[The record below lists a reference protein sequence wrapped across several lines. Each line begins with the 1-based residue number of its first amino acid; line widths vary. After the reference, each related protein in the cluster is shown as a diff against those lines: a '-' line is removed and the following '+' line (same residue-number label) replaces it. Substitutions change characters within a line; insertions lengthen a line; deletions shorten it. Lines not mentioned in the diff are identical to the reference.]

1 MGRVKARALAF
12 RQGTPEWVEARRA
25 GIGSSDAPV
34 VAGEKGSLVEL
45 WAEKTGL
52 APRPEPDEELLERF
66 AWGHRMEPL
75 VADAYT
81 ERTGRP
87 LRRVTRMLE
96 HPEVPWARA
105 SLDRVSARKG
115 ESRIV
120 EIKVSDID
128 AKYAGEELPGDVL
141 AQVQHQLWVTGY
153 DVADV
158 AVLLRYWRVRIFEVR
173 RDDAYI
179 DDLVCLERDLW
190 EHVERHEL
198 PPVDGSETTRRALG
212 RLWQR
217 TNGLFLPPAADLD
230 LLAEEYRLARGE
242 LRAAEAREGTASNA
256 LRAVIGDADGLSLST
271 GDAITWRRNADSSK
285 TDWKAV
291 AEQLRDRLPDDS
303 GDAWSEALEANTK
316 ATQGARVL
324 RVPRSWSKEE
334 AA

>member
-1 MGRVKARALAF
+1 MSPMAARPLPV
-12 RQGTPEWVEARRA
+12 RQGTDEWRAARRL
-25 GIGSSDAPV
+25 GLGSSDAPV

-45 WAEKTGL
+45 WGEKTGL
-52 APRPEPDEELLERF
+52 VPRPEPDEVLAERF
-66 AWGHRMEPL
+66 AWGHRMEPM

-87 LRRVTRMLE
+87 LRRVTQMLQRTD
-96 HPEVPWARA
+96 VPWALA

-115 ESRIV
+115 ETRIV

-128 AKYAGEELPGDVL
+128 AKWADGDLPGDVL

-158 AVLLRYWRVRIFEVR
+158 AVLLRYWNLKVFTVE
-173 RDDAYI
+173 RDDAYLE
-179 DDLVCLERDLW
+179 DLVYLERDLW
-190 EHVERHEL
+190 DHVERREL

-212 RLWQR
+212 RLWSR
-217 TNGLFLPPAADLD
+217 TSGLFLPPAGDLD
-230 LLAEEYRLARGE
+230 LLAEELRLARAE

-256 LRAVIGDADGLSLST
+256 IRAVIGDADGLSLST
-271 GDAITWRRNADSSK
+271 GDAITWKRNADSTR

-291 AEQLRDRLPDDS
+291 ADTLRDAVDAS
-303 GDAWSEALEANTK
+303 AWSDALATNTK
-316 ATQGARVL
+316 PTEGARVL

-334 AA
+334 AAA